1 MNWWLVGG
9 SLIAVLALAGV
20 ARMLRLGGAQRLAD
34 GNDAIRLAEALVSGF
49 EGRLGV
55 VATDGARAAVVGGPG
70 DLVVIEPLGA
80 RYRAT
85 RFKSARV
92 VMVHPEADGTKLA
105 LELQPGTVLRIT
117 VADGEAARTF
127 AETLS

>member
-1 MNWWLVGG
+1 MNWWLAAG
-9 SLIAVLALAGV
+9 SLAAVLALAGV
-20 ARMLRLGGAQRLAD
+20 ARVLGLGGAQRLAD

-49 EGRLGV
+49 EGRLGI
-55 VATDGARAAVVGGPG
+55 VAADGQRAAVAGGPG

-80 RYRAT
+80 RHRAS

-92 VMVHPEADGTKLA
+92 IMAHPEADGTKLA

-117 VADGEAARTF
+117 VADGEAARAF
-127 AETLS
+127 AETLT